1 MRSGPNQTVI
11 FPGAIDGKHV
21 SIQCPANTGSA
32 FFNYKGAFSTVLLAV
47 ADADYKFT
55 YVSVGA
61 YGREHDATIFTKSA
75 FGQRLAERSLDIP
88 VAGPGELPY
97 AFVADEAFPLREQI
111 MRPYPGRRMSTD
123 PEKKRIFNY
132 RLSRA
137 RRVVENTF
145 GILVSKFRV
154 FRQPINAKLET
165 VDSMVK
171 GACVLHNF
179 LRRRDGTS
187 NDRRYICAGDVDT
200 EDTTTGR
207 LHRGAWRQQGLG
219 SGLRDGGQM
228 GSNSHTVRA
237 GDTRDRLADYFK
249 SPGGRVPWQEAVVRR
264 GTQ

>member
-1 MRSGPNQTVI
+1 MFS
-11 FPGAIDGKHV
+11 GAIDGKHV

-32 FFNYKGAFSTVLLAV
+32 FYNYKGDFSTVLLAV

-61 YGREHDATIFTKSA
+61 YGREHDGTIFTKSS
-75 FGQRLAERSLDIP
+75 FGQRLAEGSLDIP
-88 VAGPGELPY
+88 VAELGELPY

-111 MRPYPGRRMSTD
+111 MRPYAGRRMSTE

-154 FRQPINAKLET
+154 FRQPINAKLES

-171 GACVLHNF
+171 SACVLHNF

-187 NDRRYICAGDVDT
+187 NDRRYICTGDVDG
-200 EDTTTGR
+200 EDATGR
-207 LHRGAWRQQGLG
+207 LNRGAWRQQGLG
-219 SGLRDGGQM
+219 SGMRDGGRM

-237 GDTRDRLADYFK
+237 GAARDRLADYFL
-249 SPGGRVPWQEAVVRR
+249 SPEGLVPWQEAVVRR